1 MNTQVENEQNA
12 LIDALKYTTD
22 VVSALSVKINIQD
35 EEINCLKN
43 KLILIEEQ
51 LKINYKLYYQ
61 EPQVINKTPLNE
73 YNSEEDTNTKSKNF
87 EITSVRQSEI
97 DKLKKEKVG
106 SIVEKLIKK
115 KNEINEIIKEKINN
129 EETKFDN
136 NEKIEQEIKKPEIT
150 IARRKNR
157 LMRKF

>member
-35 EEINCLKN
+35 EEINFLKN

-51 LKINYKLYYQ
+51 LKINYKLDYQ
-61 EPQVINKTPLNE
+61 EPPVNVYK
-73 YNSEEDTNTKSKNF
+73 SEEDTDTNTKSKNF
-87 EITSVRQSEI
+87 EITSVRESEI
-97 DKLKKEKVG
+97 NKLKKEKVG

-129 EETKFDN
+129 EENNFDN
-136 NEKIEQEIKKPEIT
+136 NEKAEQEIKKPEIT